1 MSKYESKNG
10 HDVTSGNNNNN
21 INNHNDESQMWYKE
35 DYKYYEKVSAAPMN
49 ARRRFIVKVYS
60 IIAAQL
66 VATFAIGAIIY
77 YSFWSKVHEIV
88 VNRVE
93 GTSSDSEARKDA
105 KQLIITLWVMV
116 GVCVAGFISCLL
128 AMCCC
133 AENIKRSPG
142 SYIYLSFFTLFYAGL
157 IGIGCLAF
165 QINTIVIAMGIT
177 CVVVVGLTLF
187 AIFVPVDFTGIG
199 PYLFVALLVLSLFGL
214 AVGVTELFSDA
225 GAVKWLDFGLSV
237 ASVLLFSLYL
247 VYDTQLIMG
256 SSDHKYCYSTD
267 DYVFAAI
274 NLYMDIMELFM
285 HILSIL
291 DTLGSN

>member
-1 MSKYESKNG
+1 MSKYTSKYG
-10 HDVTSGNNNNN
+10 HDVTLGNDNNNANN
-21 INNHNDESQMWYKE
+21 YDDESQMWYKE

-77 YSFWSKVHEIV
+77 YSFWSKVHEIKAKDM
-88 VNRVE
+88 
-93 GTSSDSEARKDA
+93 SDAESLKDA
-105 KQLIITLWVMV
+105 KQLEITLYVIM
-116 GVCVAGFISCLL
+116 GVCVAGVISCLV

-142 SYIYLSFFTLFYAGL
+142 SYIFLSFFTSFYAGL
-157 IGIGCLAF
+157 IGVICL
-165 QINTIVIAMGIT
+165 QYEINTIVIAMGIT

-199 PYLFVALLVLSLFGL
+199 PYLFVALLVMI
-214 AVGVTELFSDA
+214 LFSFAVTLTGVFSDPG
-225 GAVKWLDFGLSV
+225 GAVKWMHFGLSV
-237 ASVLLFSLYL
+237 AAVLLFSLYL

-256 SSDHKYCYSTD
+256 SSDHKYSYSTD

-274 NLYMDIMELFM
+274 NLYLDIMQLFM
-285 HILSIL
+285 HILRIL
-291 DTLGSN
+291 DTLSSN